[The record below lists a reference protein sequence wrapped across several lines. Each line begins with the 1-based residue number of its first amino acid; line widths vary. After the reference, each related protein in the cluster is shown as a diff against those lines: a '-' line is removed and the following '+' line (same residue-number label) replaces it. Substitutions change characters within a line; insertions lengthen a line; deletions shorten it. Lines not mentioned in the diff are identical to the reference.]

1 MPEVQPIQV
10 INIDNVPFAV
20 DAMSETAQRLVA
32 IYNEWNQK
40 EADIRN
46 ELMIIQAAKETLSR
60 QIIEQVRN
68 EKAEAEK
75 AEAEKTESAEA
86 PIAPT
91 TTEPVPVSE
100 PVPIPEVNLVGTD
113 PVTPP
118 PTPTVPTTSETE
130 TEPTTPTI
138 Q

>member
-130 TEPTTPTI
+130 PTTPTI